1 MSIRPISDYGLTPW
15 TDLEEGMNI
24 DRRRLLAGTAG
35 MALAGLFGPGDA
47 GPWHPLTR
55 SLLDRARRVKSASRP
70 TDTARIERVIRH
82 LADASGRS
90 DAPVIKWLPDPFAAH
105 DLLSS
110 HGLDELLRMGMAGF
124 WRRRASSGPF
134 DDRSLDLSFV
144 LRGVVADIVGVEHH
158 DRALMAPKLLAK
170 SRAIAEGASAKAIF
184 EARAVS
190 AQIGWLETC
199 LPVAAAQAVADIE
212 LFLSAGSAETDE
224 PVYHQLKVFEAYE
237 LGLLATWET
246 PDALIC
252 IPTSARAASP
262 LPA

>member
-1 MSIRPISDYGLTPW
+1 MD
-15 TDLEEGMNI
+15 I
-24 DRRRLLAGTAG
+24 DRRSLLSGAASLALTGLVGTSEAGG
-35 MALAGLFGPGDA
+35 
-47 GPWHPLTR
+47 WHPLTR
-55 SLLDRARRVKSASRP
+55 SLLDRARRAGSVP
-70 TDTARIERVIRH
+70 GPVDTAGIERVI
-82 LADASGRS
+82 LDLVDASGRT
-90 DAPVIKWLPDPFAAH
+90 DKPVIKWLPDPFAAH

-110 HGLDELLRMGMAGF
+110 HGLDELLRMGTAEM
-124 WRRRASSGPF
+124 WRRRASPGPF

-144 LRGVVADIVGVEHH
+144 LRGLVADSIGVEDH

-170 SRAIAEGASAKAIF
+170 SRAIAKGASA
-184 EARAVS
+184 EAVFAVRAAA